1 MPITLAITA
10 CFLGKVREKGNSIVP
25 LKFYFK
31 DSLVKVEIALVRGK
45 QNYDKRNSFFVK
57 ILLAFGEEL

>member
-1 MPITLAITA
+1 IH
-10 CFLGKVREKGNSIVP
+10 GKVREKGYSIVP

-45 QNYDKRNSFFVK
+45 QNYDKRDS
-57 ILLAFGEEL
+57 ILQKDRDRDQQRAIKEYSERR